1 MAEPRRRRRVSGRP
15 RPVTSKAR
23 AGLTAGRTPRSSCD
37 LLITNATVIT
47 MDGER
52 RVLAAGAVAVAGRHI
67 AAVGPERTVLKAY
80 RARRT
85 IDAGSGLVHPG
96 FIDPHVH
103 IVHGTCRGIF
113 GDPLAEAQRAVNFAD
128 WKADVRPREEH
139 AAAVF
144 AGLEMLHNGFTCYIE
159 PGTVFDC
166 DAVAA
171 ATEQVGLRGLLAGTY
186 VWDQIEI
193 MSQLGALDSRILY
206 ERAPPKFERCLDE
219 IGSQLRRNAN
229 PDALVRG
236 FVMLYGTGTAS
247 DELERAASA
256 LARSASAPFHQH
268 ESYLPAAYRFDKE
281 RLGRSRVVH
290 LNELGVLDG
299 TATLI
304 HMNVIEDDDVPV
316 ILGSGVN
323 LIWCPFSYL
332 RFGMSDRIPCRLP
345 EMLRRGANVA
355 LAIDITTDASVGGA
369 AAAAFLAAGNARA
382 PMAPEHIL
390 EMQTVRAA
398 RVAGLEREIGSLE
411 PGKRADIV
419 IRSPLA
425 PEAQPAVNPV
435 QQLALLSRTGGVDTV
450 IVDGRIVLRDGRST
464 RVDES
469 KAYATVRRTVEQRMR
484 RLGLSTSLA
493 WPLVR

>member
-1 MAEPRRRRRVSGRP
+1 VRSRSRGAVG
-15 RPVTSKAR
+15 SKSRAR
-23 AGLTAGRTPRSSCD
+23 IAAGQARLVACD
-37 LLITNATVIT
+37 LLITNGTVVT

-52 RVLAAGAVAVAGRHI
+52 RVLATGAIAVAGRRI
-67 AAVGPERTVLKAY
+67 VAVGPERTVLEAY
-80 RARRT
+80 RARRR
-85 IDAGSGLVHPG
+85 IDAGGGVVHPG

-128 WKADVRPREEH
+128 WKADVRSEEEH
-139 AAAVF
+139 AAALF

-171 ATEQVGLRGLLAGTY
+171 ATEQVGLRGLLAGSY
-186 VWDQIEI
+186 LWDQIEI
-193 MSQLGALDSRILY
+193 MGQLGALESRRLY
-206 ERAPPKFERCLDE
+206 ERAPPKLARCLDE
-219 IGSQLRRNAN
+219 IGSQLRRNAD

-236 FVMLYGTGTAS
+236 FVMLYGIGTAS

-256 LARSASAPFHQH
+256 LARSAGAPFHQH

-290 LNELGVLDG
+290 LSELGVLDG
-299 TATLI
+299 SATLV
-304 HMNVIEDDDVPV
+304 HMNVIEDDDVPA
-316 ILGSGVN
+316 ILSSGVN

-332 RFGMSDRIPCRLP
+332 RFGMSDRVPCRLP

-355 LAIDITTDASVGGA
+355 LGIDITTDASVGGS

-382 PMAPEHIL
+382 PMTPEDIL

-398 RVAGLEREIGSLE
+398 RVAGLEREVGSLE

-425 PEAQPAVNPV
+425 PEAQPAINPV

-450 IVDGRIVLRDGRST
+450 IVDGRVLLRNGRST
-464 RVDES
+464 RVDEGE
-469 KAYATVRRTVEQRMR
+469 AYATVRRTVEQRMR
-484 RLGLSTSLA
+484 RLGLSSSLA
-493 WPLVR
+493 WPVVR

>member
-1 MAEPRRRRRVSGRP
+1 M
-15 RPVTSKAR
+15 PVA
-23 AGLTAGRTPRSSCD
+23 PRSERVAAGEARRTACD
-37 LLITNATVIT
+37 LLIANATVVT
-47 MDGER
+47 MDAER
-52 RVLAAGAVAVAGRHI
+52 RVLAAGAVAVSGRRI
-67 AAVGPERTVLKAY
+67 AAVGPERSVLAAY
-80 RARRT
+80 RARRK
-85 IDAGSGLVHPG
+85 IDAGGGLVHPG
-96 FIDPHVH
+96 LIDPHVH
-103 IVHGTCRGIF
+103 VVHGTCRGIF
-113 GDPLAEAQRAVNFAD
+113 GDPLGEAELRVNFAD

-144 AGLEMLHNGFTCYIE
+144 AGLEMLHNGFTCYVE

-166 DAVAA
+166 DAVAE

-193 MSQLGALDSRILY
+193 MKHLGALDSRTLY
-206 ERAPPKFERCLDE
+206 ARAPARLERCLDE
-219 IGSQLRRNAN
+219 IGSQLRRNAD

-247 DELERAASA
+247 DELEKAASA
-256 LARSASAPFHQH
+256 LARSAGAPFHQH

-281 RLGRSRVVH
+281 RLGRSRILH
-290 LNELGVLDG
+290 LRELGILDG
-299 TATLI
+299 NATLI
-304 HMNVIEDDDVPV
+304 HMNVIEDEDVPA

-332 RFGMSDRIPCRLP
+332 HFGMSDRVPCRLP

-355 LAIDITTDASVGGA
+355 LAIDTTTDASVGGA
-369 AAAAFLAAGNARA
+369 AAAAFLAAGNART
-382 PMAPEHIL
+382 PVRPEDIL
-390 EMQTVRAA
+390 EMQTLRAA
-398 RVAGLEREIGSLE
+398 RAAGLEREIGSLE

-435 QQLALLSRTGGVDTV
+435 HQLALLDRAGGVDTV

-469 KAYATVRRTVEQRMR
+469 EAYATVRRTVGERMR
-484 RLGLSTSLA
+484 RLGLSPALA
-493 WPLVR
+493 WPVIP